1 MSEAEDDDDDEIIE
15 VNPGE
20 VHYHEAVQKQVGLL
34 FPPPALTSSP
44 SSPTGMGIFSKSPS
58 PSRLA
63 IPNIANSCSSRNRK
77 SPSSSSSGMASP
89 RRSNSKS
96 PSPSHLAI
104 ISGFI
109 ETKRQKEQEDREKT
123 PVNMA
128 EPFHQPIQTT
138 AAKESVSGVVVEKNR
153 ESAVVNNVEIKS
165 AKVKT
170 LVQNSAALSKNVE
183 RDQRNDDGKHLISNK
198 SKVLVNQEEPIIVV
212 NQVEEKNCNSTST
225 TSHCWSTGKKK
236 VT

>member
-34 FPPPALTSSP
+34 VPPPALTSSP
-44 SSPTGMGIFSKSPS
+44 SSPTGMRIFSKSPS

-63 IPNIANSCSSRNRK
+63 IPNIANSSRNRK

-138 AAKESVSGVVVEKNR
+138 AVKESVSGVVVEKNR

-183 RDQRNDDGKHLISNK
+183 RDQRIDDGKHLISNK

>member
-1 MSEAEDDDDDEIIE
+1 MSEAEDDDDEIIE

-34 FPPPALTSSP
+34 VPPTALTSP
-44 SSPTGMGIFSKSPS
+44 RRILSKSPS

-63 IPNIANSCSSRNRK
+63 IPNIASRSPRRNSK
-77 SPSSSSSGMASP
+77 SPSGIASP
-89 RRSNSKS
+89 ARNSKS

-109 ETKRQKEQEDREKT
+109 ETKRQKEKEDREKT

-128 EPFHQPIQTT
+128 EPIQPNQT
-138 AAKESVSGVVVEKNR
+138 AAAVRESVSGVAVVEKNR
-153 ESAVVNNVEIKS
+153 ENVVVNNVEIKS

-170 LVQNSAALSKNVE
+170 LVQNSAPAPFKNAE
-183 RDQRNDDGKHLISNK
+183 KDQINDQQHGNKHLISNE
-198 SKVLVNQEEPIIVV
+198 SKIVNQEEPIIVV
-212 NQVEEKNCNSTST
+212 NSQVEEKNSNS
-225 TSHCWSTGKKK
+225 TSHCWSSGKKK
-236 VT
+236 R